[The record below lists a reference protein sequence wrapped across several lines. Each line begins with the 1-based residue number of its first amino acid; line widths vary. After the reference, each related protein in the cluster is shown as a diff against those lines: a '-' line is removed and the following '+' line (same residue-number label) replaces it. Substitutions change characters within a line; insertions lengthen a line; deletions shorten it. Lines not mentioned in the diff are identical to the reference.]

1 MIVSWN
7 WLKDYVPLKMSLQE
21 LEYRL
26 MMSGLNHEGTEKFA
40 DDLAIDL
47 EVTSNRPDCL
57 GHLGVARE
65 ISVLWDV
72 PMTLPNAEPKAT
84 GPAVSD
90 LVKVKIDCPEL
101 CYRYTARLIQGVKI
115 GPSPEWMADRLE
127 AVGITPINNVVDIS
141 NYVLMECGQPL
152 HAFDFAK
159 LSGGQI
165 IVREPKT
172 KEKIQAID
180 HKYYDLEP
188 EMCIIADSNS
198 PVAIGGVMGGAMTEI
213 GRSTTDILI
222 EAAEFSPLSI
232 RNTARHLNLHSDS
245 SYRFE
250 RRVDSGAID
259 WASRR
264 CCQLILDLAGGRLCE
279 GVVDIGPEPPAR
291 EPITLRVDQVE
302 RILGIEVPVEEI
314 RDILTKLGNEEQS
327 TDAKKVEVIPPTW
340 RRDLT
345 REIDLVEEVAR
356 VHGYERIPQNESV
369 PMAASTRRHE
379 DRVATKV
386 RGVLNS
392 LGYDEAVTLSAVDE
406 AMGQRFSP
414 WSDEDGL
421 QTITPILRGADRL
434 RKSLI
439 PSLLVARRT
448 NETLSNDW
456 IELFEIAKVYLP
468 DQGGLPEERRM
479 LALVSCRD
487 FAAVKGAI
495 ESILHSLNP
504 ALEPEADSIELE
516 MFDPAVGC
524 RLLLD
529 GKTAGFIGQLSA
541 EGLKQF
547 GLRREATVAEL
558 DFELLTDTAE
568 LFPKYK
574 PLPYYPAMNR
584 DLNFVVDESV
594 RWADLAETV
603 KLSAGE
609 LFEDLRYADTYRDE
623 KRLGAGK
630 KSLLMTLVLR
640 SHKKTMTGEEADQTT
655 EAIIQAC
662 GQKHGA
668 QLRA

>member
-7 WLKDYVPLKMSLQE
+7 WLKDYVPLKMSIEE

-26 MMSGLNHEGTEKFA
+26 MMSGLNHEGTENFA

-72 PMTLPNAEPKAT
+72 PMTFPEAAPKAT

-90 LVKVKIDCPEL
+90 LVKVQIDCPEL

-115 GPSPEWMADRLE
+115 GPSPAWMADRLE
-127 AVGITPINNVVDIS
+127 AVGITPINNIVDIS
-141 NYVLMECGQPL
+141 NYVLMESGQPL
-152 HAFDFAK
+152 HTFDFAK

-165 IVREPKT
+165 IVREPKL

-180 HKYYDLEP
+180 HKDYALEP
-188 EMCIIADSNS
+188 GMCVIADAKS
-198 PVAIGGVMGGAMTEI
+198 PVAIGGVMGGATTEI

-222 EAAEFSPLSI
+222 EAAEFAPLSI
-232 RNTARHLNLHSDS
+232 RNTARRLNLHSDS

-250 RRVDSGAID
+250 RRIDSGAID

-264 CCQLILDLAGGRLCE
+264 CCQLILELAGGQLCE
-279 GVVDIGPEPPAR
+279 GMVDVGPEPPAR

-327 TDAKKVEVIPPTW
+327 ADAKKVEVIQPTW

-356 VHGYERIPQNESV
+356 IHGYDRIPQNESV

-439 PSLLVARRT
+439 PSLVVARRT

-468 DQGGLPEERRM
+468 DQGDLPEERRM

-495 ESILHSLNP
+495 ESILQTLNP
-504 ALEPEADSIELE
+504 ALELEAESIELDI
-516 MFDPAVGC
+516 FDPVVGC

-529 GKTAGFIGQLSA
+529 GKTVGFLGQLSA
-541 EGLKQF
+541 DGLKQF

-558 DFELLTDTAE
+558 DFELLTETAE
-568 LFPKYK
+568 LLPKYK
-574 PLPYYPAMNR
+574 PLPHYPAMTR

-594 RWADLAETV
+594 RWALLAETL
-603 KLSAGE
+603 KLNAGE
-609 LFEDLRYADTYRDE
+609 LFEELRYTDTYRDE

-662 GQKHGA
+662 SQKHGA